1 MKFFV
6 LIIFLLKFA
15 MIYNGLLKNS
25 LVRTGMQ
32 SLACNLF
39 RKYDDLKKLD
49 ENFIKIA
56 KDNTKHNSLSIESSE
71 YSALLSKLKSYD
83 ELGKQYLVYK
93 MLFGD
98 KLAWKFF
105 IDIKNT
111 KKEKQAKL
119 QLKVEVK
126 IDEKKVLERIRRI
139 IDLTN
144 GIGAGNYATFQA
156 VEYLENFK
164 LGADLSRCKPNLFTK
179 AQMFFIEKSL
189 NRVEMK
195 YTDRMESLS
204 KDVLQGW
211 IGIKFYKLPK
221 NAFVTDE
228 AYWKKPGENFP
239 NVIEYGKTESGKAC
253 IFQDKEVIMV
263 DSIENVQ
270 KKEKCDVQIVSP
282 ATEDTRESEIVP
294 INISYL
300 RTQDKF
306 NVKFYV
312 SENKL
317 DYNCIGWSI
326 GMQDFLNTNIY
337 NEKSQ
342 EVRTKDE
349 LILYLLQF
357 AEALKY
363 IGKNNNFKKTY
374 NLILL
379 KKKPAPSLINSLLST
394 ETPRE
399 FLDGQLTG
407 LNNGIKQEDIEKLC
421 QGDFNGAVIFYGQ
434 NDKMTHGARYIGELK
449 LWTSKLGQS
458 YLVTHNLELMSDS
471 PTEKSLYGFPKFLYC
486 PNGVTKSDV
495 LGANPGRIDFS

>member
-1 MKFFV
+1 
-6 LIIFLLKFA
+6 
-15 MIYNGLLKNS
+15 
-25 LVRTGMQ
+25 
-32 SLACNLF
+32 
-39 RKYDDLKKLD
+39 
-49 ENFIKIA
+49 
-56 KDNTKHNSLSIESSE
+56 LSIESNE
-71 YSALLSKLKSYD
+71 YSDLLSKLKSYE

-98 KLAWKFF
+98 KLAWKFY
-105 IDIKNT
+105 IDLKYMQS
-111 KKEKQAKL
+111 EKQVKTKL
-119 QLKVEVK
+119 VLDVK

-139 IDLTN
+139 IDVTN
-144 GIGAGNYATFQA
+144 GIGAENYATFQA
-156 VEYLENFK
+156 VEYLENSN
-164 LGADLSRCKPNLFTK
+164 LSADASRCKPNLFTK
-179 AQMFFIEKSL
+179 AQMFFLEKSL
-189 NRVEMK
+189 NILETK
-195 YTDRMESLS
+195 YTNRMKSLS
-204 KDVLQGW
+204 DDVLQGW
-211 IGIKFYKLPK
+211 ISIKFYKLPK
-221 NAFVTDE
+221 NAFVTNE

-253 IFQDKEVIMV
+253 IFDDPEAVLV

-270 KKEKCDVQIVSP
+270 KKEKCDMQIVSP

-294 INISYL
+294 INIGYL
-300 RTQDKF
+300 KNQDKF

-342 EVRTKDE
+342 EVRTRDE
-349 LILYLLQF
+349 LLLYLLQF

-363 IGKNNNFKKTY
+363 IGKNNNIKKTY
-374 NLILL
+374 NLILS
-379 KKKPAPSLINSLLST
+379 KKKPAPSFINSLVSS
-394 ETPRE
+394 ETPKE
-399 FLDGQLTG
+399 YLDAHLTG
-407 LNNGIKQEDIEKLC
+407 INNGITQVDIEKLC

-434 NDKMTHGARYIGELK
+434 NGKMTHGARYIKELK

-471 PTEKSLYGFPKFLYC
+471 PTEKSLYGFPKFVYC
-486 PNGVTKSDV
+486 PNGLTKSNV